1 MQYSTIW
8 GEVASNFPTANV
20 ARVKL
25 AVLASYHEWLSA
37 KQWSYRESTVISV
50 TLVAGTAKYVLMG
63 TSPVVPDFGG
73 LISVGLELN
82 TAGTVDPM
90 FEFLQPD
97 FDRFCGRMKANGQPT
112 FFCVR
117 GGIPAATAA
126 AVTQGGQQQLQI
138 APPPLA
144 TADNGQNLQIA
155 YFRTVNTM
163 QMSADTDIPLLP
175 EQDHYALV
183 TGGNAYMAEAIG
195 NVQKAQQYR
204 QMFKE
209 RIAEAI
215 SADGGMRGRD
225 RVLLIQAP
233 SASIYPI
240 TGQNPA
246 TLDLSTRPYDRAS

>member
-1 MQYSTIW
+1 MQFSVLY
-8 GEVASNFPTANV
+8 GEVAANFPTANINRCKAAVV
-20 ARVKL
+20 A
-25 AVLASYHEWLSA
+25 AYHEWLTA

-50 TLVAGTAKYVLMG
+50 TLTAGVSKYVLMG

-97 FDRFCGRMKANGQPT
+97 FDRFCGRLKANGQPA

-117 GGIPAATAA
+117 GGTPSATSAAM
-126 AVTQGGQQQLQI
+126 TQGGQQQLQI

-163 QMSADTDIPLLP
+163 PLSADADVPLLP
-175 EQDHYALV
+175 EQDHYALI

-195 NVQKAQQYR
+195 NPQKAQMFR

-215 SADGGMRGRD
+215 SNDGGMRGRD

-240 TGQNPA
+240 TGQNPS